1 MFISLCIML
10 PTMSHIED
18 ILMKLIFFI
27 QDNELVRKY
36 NEIWDKVNKVIKNNL
51 TVSLYSQ

>member
-1 MFISLCIML
+1 
-10 PTMSHIED
+10 MSHIED

-36 NEIWDKVNKVIKNNL
+36 NVIWDKVNKVIKNNL